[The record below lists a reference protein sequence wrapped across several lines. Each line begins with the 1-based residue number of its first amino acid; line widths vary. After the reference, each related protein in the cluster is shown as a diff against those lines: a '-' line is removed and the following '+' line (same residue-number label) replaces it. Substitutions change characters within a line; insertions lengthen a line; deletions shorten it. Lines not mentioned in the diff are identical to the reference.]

1 VKPGRSSDDRG
12 RAAAAFERR
21 AIRAEALAPASESG
35 AAPLSFAAG
44 LYRAQGALAAA
55 VEARPLVGALDA
67 DLPLFAAELGGVVR
81 YAAEQGPPGLSA
93 EARARGDDRERLLA
107 WWRDDRTGHGDYLA
121 RALLRP
127 YAEVLAAAGIR
138 PPPAGQA
145 GESGCPFCSAPAWIA
160 WRRAEPGESGAARF
174 LGCGLCGGHWQ
185 VNRIRCVAC
194 GEEDPHKQAM
204 FKSEKHPAVRLEACE
219 TCHRY
224 VKSIDL
230 TLDARAIAEVDD
242 LVSLSMDLWAAE
254 QGYTRL
260 EPSTAG
266 I

>member
-1 VKPGRSSDDRG
+1 M
-12 RAAAAFERR
+12 
-21 AIRAEALAPASESG
+21 EAL
-35 AAPLSFAAG
+35 
-44 LYRAQGALAAA
+44 
-55 VEARPLVGALDA
+55 PLVGALET
-67 DLPLFAAELGGVVR
+67 DLELFGGELGGVVR
-81 YAAEQGPPGLSA
+81 YAAERGPPGLSA
-93 EARARGDDRERLLA
+93 EASAR
-107 WWRDDRTGHGDYLA
+107 RDDRARLVAWWNDDRSGHADYLA

-127 YAEVLAAAGIR
+127 YAEVLAAAAMR
-138 PPPAGQA
+138 PPPAAKA

-160 WRRAEPGESGAARF
+160 WRRAETGESGAARF
-174 LGCGLCGGHWQ
+174 LGCGLCGGHWT
-185 VNRIRCVAC
+185 VNRIRCAAC
-194 GEEDPHKQAM
+194 GEEDPHKQPM

-242 LVSLSMDLWAAE
+242 LASLSMDLWAGE